1 MNQPAAVA
9 DLMLDDASPQQ
20 PSHPVSPSTASKT
33 TFYKKI
39 TLNTVKVEHY
49 SNQSPICTVHGFR
62 CVLYKPSRRQE
73 DLKTCLVIVT
83 YQIRMGFLVTSRGHI
98 KVLSCHGKVDSLMDR
113 AIPNAIPPSLD
124 RTKECVVVVYIQHTM

>member
-1 MNQPAAVA
+1 MNQPATVA

-49 SNQSPICTVHGFR
+49 SNQSPAVHRFR

-113 AIPNAIPPSLD
+113 AIPNAIPSLD
-124 RTKECVVVVYIQHTM
+124 RTKEYVVVVYIQHTM